1 MSENRFDKN
10 WFSASELASFN
21 LPDCPTTKRGFNKL
35 AAKEDWLSRPRKQR
49 GGGVEYALHDLP
61 KIWAREIKRR
71 ANLSNRMREV
81 RRRPRN
87 KVKILKAPKPKG
99 RPANTGMIDR
109 DEELRDLILSQIS
122 DKSLSIPQL
131 YEWLELKLGPR
142 RLPSL
147 RRLQDWIRRYEEQ
160 NPMRMAYLRNRTDYR
175 NRYALALGRADAH
188 VKRLNQLWEIDSS
201 PTDVLL
207 DDGRRHAIIGVI
219 DIFSRRALFHVA
231 RSSTAKAVAS
241 LLRRAIWEWGVPET
255 IKTDNGADYVSAH
268 IKSSLKA
275 LKIEQKLCMPGRPQ
289 EKPHIER
296 LFHTLQHDLVEAL
309 PGFIGHNVA
318 ERKAIEE
325 KRRHQE
331 TPEGKRLTP
340 KELQHF
346 FDVWIEGYEN
356 RRHASLKMT
365 PRERARDCRYPI
377 TRVENERMLDIFL
390 SPLGGTRH
398 VSKKGIQANGT
409 TYWADDLLPYMGRQ
423 VMVRINDEDLGQ
435 LFVFDEADRFL
446 CIARNF
452 DHEGISAREIAVAAK
467 RRQRDY
473 EAEIRA
479 DLRALKRRVKPETL
493 AQDVLRARA
502 KSQDKLIDFPKRET
516 APQSLAKTQ
525 SPINHARATLERDC
539 TACLTAIH
547 TLEEGGD
554 VSALKHAQS
563 FIERPDFPVLVDW
576 LKTKGKLDQNWT
588 LPANYDRNAHAL
600 HAIR

>member
-1 MSENRFDKN
+1 M
-10 WFSASELASFN
+10 
-21 LPDCPTTKRGFNKL
+21 
-35 AAKEDWLSRPRKQR
+35 AAKENWLSRPRKKR

-61 KIWAREIKRR
+61 KAWAKEIKRR
-71 ANLSNRMREV
+71 ANLSKRMREV
-81 RRRPRN
+81 QRRPRTP
-87 KVKILKAPKPKG
+87 VKILKVPKPKG

-131 YEWLELKLGPR
+131 YEWLQLKLGPR

-147 RRLQDWIRRYEEQ
+147 RRLQNWIRRYEED

-188 VKRLNQLWEIDSS
+188 VKRVNQLWEIDSS
-201 PTDVLL
+201 PTDIIL
-207 DDGRRHAIIGVI
+207 DDGRRHAIIGVV

-241 LLRRAIWEWGVPET
+241 LLRRAILLWGVPQT

-275 LKIEQKLCMPGRPQ
+275 LGIEQKLCLPGRPQ

-325 KRRHQE
+325 KRHDAQG
-331 TPEGKRLTP
+331 EGP
-340 KELQHF
+340 KPLSPQDLQIF
-346 FDVWIEGYEN
+346 FDRWVEGYEH

-365 PRERARDCRYPI
+365 PTERARDCRFPI
-377 TRVENERMLDIFL
+377 TRVENERMLDILL
-390 SPLGGTRH
+390 SPMGGTRQ
-398 VSKKGIQANGT
+398 VSKKGIHANST
-409 TYWADDLLPYMGRQ
+409 TYWHDALLPYMGRQ
-423 VMVRINDEDLGQ
+423 VMVRLNDEDLGQ
-435 LFVFDEADRFL
+435 LYVFDEADRFL
-446 CIARNF
+446 CVARNF
-452 DHEGISAREIAVAAK
+452 DHEGISAQDIALAAK
-467 RRQRDY
+467 RRQRQW
-473 EAEIRA
+473 EADIRA

-502 KSQDKLIDFPKRET
+502 KAQDKLLDFPKAET
-516 APQSLAKTQ
+516 APKKLAQIKT
-525 SPINHARATLERDC
+525 PVNHARATLERDC
-539 TACLTAIH
+539 AACLTAIH
-547 TLEEGGD
+547 TLEHGGD
-554 VSALKHAQS
+554 EQAQHYAQA
-563 FIERPDFPVLVDW
+563 FINRPDFPVLVDW
-576 LKTKGKLDQNWT
+576 LKAKGKLDPNWT
-588 LPANYDRNAHAL
+588 LPDNDNRTAHAL
-600 HAIR
+600 HALR